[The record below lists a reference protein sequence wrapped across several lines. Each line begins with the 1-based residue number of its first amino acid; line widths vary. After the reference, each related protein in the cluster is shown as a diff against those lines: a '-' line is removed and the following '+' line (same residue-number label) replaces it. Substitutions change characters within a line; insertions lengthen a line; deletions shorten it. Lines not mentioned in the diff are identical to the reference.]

1 MYVLTAP
8 PKMGKSTAIK
18 KIINMLG
25 AKNCCGFY
33 TKEIIEDGKRVGFK
47 IVTLSGKEGIL
58 ADVSYDGEHII
69 GKYGVNL
76 KEFEKVAL
84 TELES
89 IINADSNKY
98 VIIDEIG
105 PMQLF
110 SDKYKELLLKIA
122 STDKKIIGTAFYES
136 YDWLDDF
143 KKLDNVELIEINEMN
158 RNDIPMEVVEKI
170 SKDDSLFQT
179 KIQKAKKYVLDQ
191 NRFVDEGNKIIINS
205 DHGTRVVNKLKD
217 GGYSC
222 SCDYFK
228 SKGTCSHIMA
238 CIIR

>member
-58 ADVSYDGEHII
+58 ADVSYDGKYRI

-76 KEFEKVAL
+76 EEFEKVAL
-84 TELES
+84 TELEN
-89 IINADSNKY
+89 IINTGGDKY

-122 STDKKIIGTAFYES
+122 STDKKIVGTAFYES

-143 KKLDNVELIEINEMN
+143 KKLDNVELIEIDEMN

-170 SKDDSLFQT
+170 SKNDGLFQT
-179 KIQKAKKYVLDQ
+179 KIQKAKKYILNKD
-191 NRFVDEGNKIIINS
+191 RFVDNGNKIVISS
-205 DHGTRVVNKLKD
+205 DHGARVVTKLND

-228 SKGTCSHIMA
+228 MKGTCSHIMA

>member
-8 PKMGKSTAIK
+8 PKTGKSTAIK

-25 AKNCCGFY
+25 TKNCCGFY
-33 TKEIIEDGKRVGFK
+33 TKEMIEDGQRVGFK

-58 ADVSYDGEHII
+58 ARVSYDGEYII

-76 KEFEKVAL
+76 KEFKKLAL
-84 TELES
+84 TELEN
-89 IINADSNKY
+89 IINADDNKY

-110 SDKYKELLLKIA
+110 SNKYKELLLKIA
-122 STDKKIIGTAFYES
+122 STDRKIIGTAFYDS

-179 KIQKAKKYVLDQ
+179 KIKKAKKYVLDQ

>member
-8 PKMGKSTAIK
+8 PKTGKSTAIK

-33 TKEIIEDGKRVGFK
+33 AKEMIEDGQRVGFK

-58 ADVSYDGEHII
+58 ADVSYDGEYRI

-76 KEFEKVAL
+76 EEFEKVAL

-89 IINADSNKY
+89 IINADNDKY

-143 KKLDNVELIEINEMN
+143 KKLDNVELIEIDEMN

-179 KIQKAKKYVLDQ
+179 KIQKAKKYILNKD
-191 NRFVDEGNKIIINS
+191 RFVDDGSKIIISS
-205 DHGTRVVNKLKD
+205 DHGTRVVTKLHD
-217 GGYSC
+217 DGYSC

-228 SKGTCSHIMA
+228 TKGTCSHIMA

>member
-8 PKMGKSTAIK
+8 PKTGKSTAIK

-33 TKEIIEDGKRVGFK
+33 TKEMIENGQRVGFK
-47 IVTLSGKEGIL
+47 IVTLSDK
-58 ADVSYDGEHII
+58 
-69 GKYGVNL
+69 VNL
-76 KEFEKVAL
+76 KEFEKIAL
-84 TELES
+84 IELEN
-89 IINADSNKY
+89 IIDTGGDKY

-110 SDKYKELLLKIA
+110 SDKYKQLLLKIA

-143 KKLDNVELIEINEMN
+143 KKLDNVELIEIDEMN

-170 SKDDSLFQT
+170 SKNDGLFQT
-179 KIQKAKKYVLDQ
+179 KIQKAKKYILNKD
-191 NRFVDEGNKIIINS
+191 RFVDDGNKIIINS
-205 DHGTRVVNKLKD
+205 DHGTRVVTKLND

-228 SKGTCSHIMA
+228 TKGTCSHIMA

>member
-1 MYVLTAP
+1 M
-8 PKMGKSTAIK
+8 
-18 KIINMLG
+18 
-25 AKNCCGFY
+25 
-33 TKEIIEDGKRVGFK
+33 
-47 IVTLSGKEGIL
+47 SGKEGIL
-58 ADVSYDGEHII
+58 ARVSYDGEYII

-76 KEFEKVAL
+76 KEFEKLAL
-84 TELES
+84 TELEN
-89 IINADSNKY
+89 IINADDNKY

-110 SDKYKELLLKIA
+110 SNKYKELLLKIA
-122 STDKKIIGTAFYES
+122 STDRKIIGTAFYDS

-179 KIQKAKKYVLDQ
+179 KIKKAKKYVLDQ

-205 DHGTRVVNKLKD
+205 DHGTRVVTKLND

-222 SCDYFK
+222 NCDYFK
-228 SKGTCSHIMA
+228 TKGTCGHIMA

>member
-8 PKMGKSTAIK
+8 PKTGKSTAIK

-25 AKNCCGFY
+25 TKNCCGFY
-33 TKEIIEDGKRVGFK
+33 TKEMIEDGQRVGFK

-58 ADVSYDGEHII
+58 ARVSYDGEYII

-76 KEFEKVAL
+76 KEFEKLAL
-84 TELES
+84 TELEN
-89 IINADSNKY
+89 IINADDNKY

-110 SDKYKELLLKIA
+110 SNKYKELLLKIA
-122 STDKKIIGTAFYES
+122 STDRKIIGTAFYDS

-179 KIQKAKKYVLDQ
+179 KIKKAKKYVLDQ
-191 NRFVDEGNKIIINS
+191 NRFVDEGE
-205 DHGTRVVNKLKD
+205 
-217 GGYSC
+217 
-222 SCDYFK
+222 
-228 SKGTCSHIMA
+228 
-238 CIIR
+238 

>member
-8 PKMGKSTAIK
+8 PKTGKSTAIK
-18 KIINMLG
+18 KVINMLG

-33 TKEIIEDGKRVGFK
+33 TKEMIEDGQRAGFK

-58 ADVSYDGEHII
+58 ADVSYDGEYRI

-89 IINADSNKY
+89 IINADNNKY

-158 RNDIPMEVVEKI
+158 RNDVPMEVVEKI

-179 KIQKAKKYVLDQ
+179 KIKKAKKYVLDK
-191 NRFVDEGNKIIINS
+191 NKFVDEGNKIIINS
-205 DHGTRVVNKLKD
+205 DHGTRVVTKLND
-217 GGYSC
+217 GDYLC

-228 SKGTCSHIMA
+228 TKGTCSHIMA

>member
-58 ADVSYDGEHII
+58 ADVSYDGEYII

-122 STDKKIIGTAFYES
+122 STDKKIVGTAFYES

-143 KKLDNVELIEINEMN
+143 KKLDNVELIEIDEMN

-170 SKDDSLFQT
+170 SKNDGLFQT
-179 KIQKAKKYVLDQ
+179 KI
-191 NRFVDEGNKIIINS
+191 VDNGNKIVISS
-205 DHGTRVVNKLKD
+205 DHGTRVVTKLND

-228 SKGTCSHIMA
+228 MKGTCSHIMA

>member
-58 ADVSYDGEHII
+58 ADVSYDGKYRI

-76 KEFEKVAL
+76 EEFEKVAL
-84 TELES
+84 TELEN
-89 IINADSNKY
+89 IINTGGDKY

-122 STDKKIIGTAFYES
+122 STDKKIVGTAFYES

-158 RNDIPMEVVEKI
+158 RNDVPMEVVEKI
-170 SKDDSLFQT
+170 SKDDGLFQT
-179 KIQKAKKYVLDQ
+179 KIKKAKKYVLYQ
-191 NRFVDEGNKIIINS
+191 NRFVDDGNKIIINS
-205 DHGTRVVNKLKD
+205 DHGTRVVNKLND
-217 GGYSC
+217 GGYLC

>member
-8 PKMGKSTAIK
+8 PKTGKSTAIK

-25 AKNCCGFY
+25 SKNCCGFY
-33 TKEIIEDGKRVGFK
+33 TKEMIENGQRVGFK

-58 ADVSYDGEHII
+58 AHVSYDGEYRI

-76 KEFEKVAL
+76 EEFEK
-84 TELES
+84 
-89 IINADSNKY
+89 
-98 VIIDEIG
+98 
-105 PMQLF
+105 
-110 SDKYKELLLKIA
+110 LLKIV
-122 STDKKIIGTAFYES
+122 STDKKIIGTAFYEN

-143 KKLDNVELIEINEMN
+143 KKLDNVELIEIDEMN

-170 SKDDSLFQT
+170 SKDDGLFQT
-179 KIQKAKKYVLDQ
+179 KIQKAKKYILNKD
-191 NRFVDEGNKIIINS
+191 RFVDNGNKIVISS
-205 DHGTRVVNKLKD
+205 DHGTRVVTKLND
-217 GGYSC
+217 GGYLC

-228 SKGTCSHIMA
+228 TKGTCSHIMA